1 MPDRKAA
8 PSPGPMVAA
17 APTGSPAVSL
27 AAPARRF
34 APASPNGVLAIVLAG
49 ICLAN
54 LDLFIVNVALPDI
67 AASFGGV
74 SLGDLSWVLN
84 GYAIAYAA
92 LLVFFGRLA
101 ERHRRDWS
109 FLCGVALFTLA
120 SAACG
125 AAGSLTGLVLFRIVQ
140 AAGAALMTPS
150 SLGLLLAVFPPARR
164 SAAVRTWAA
173 IGGFAAA
180 LGPLLGGLL
189 VPVSWRLIF
198 WVNLPL
204 GLLAIL
210 AGALKL
216 PRIPGHDAPRPPLSA
231 ALLVTLGIAALVLA
245 IVKVNDWGWESPG
258 VGACV
263 LIAAICIGL
272 FCLHCARH
280 ANPFIEPALFRIR
293 PFTGATLIMA
303 PYSIA
308 FGGLVLSVVLWEQTA
323 WHWSAMQA
331 GLTITPG
338 PFMVPVTSLLLSARL
353 QRRIGPVGVVSLGI
367 ISFMASF
374 AIFALA
380 LGPAPDAGMVV
391 LGMLLSGV
399 GVVLTFPTLMGIGT
413 SALPASSLS
422 TGSAIINMTRQAA
435 IAIGVA
441 ILVAIVGL
449 AATPEARLA
458 AFRAAWW
465 TMAAITALGFLPL
478 AMFIRPASERGTI
491 TASSTS

>member
-1 MPDRKAA
+1 MRDSKIEPLPKPAA
-8 PSPGPMVAA
+8 M
-17 APTGSPAVSL
+17 SL
-27 AAPARRF
+27 AGPAWRF
-34 APASPNGVLAIVLAG
+34 KPASPNGVLAIVLAG

-54 LDLFIVNVALPDI
+54 FDLFIVNVALPDI
-67 AASFGGV
+67 ATSFGGV
-74 SLGDLSWVLN
+74 GLDDLSWVLN

-101 ERHRRDWS
+101 ERYRRDWS
-109 FLCGVALFTLA
+109 FLCGVGLFTLA

-140 AAGAALMTPS
+140 AAGAALMTPT
-150 SLGLLLAVFPPARR
+150 SLGLLLAVFPAERR
-164 SAAVRTWAA
+164 GAAVRTWAA

-198 WVNLPL
+198 WVNLPI

-210 AGALKL
+210 IGFLKL
-216 PRIPGHDAPRPPLSA
+216 PRIPGHDAPRPPFSA
-231 ALLVTLGIAALVLA
+231 ALLVTVGTAALVLA
-245 IVKVNDWGWESPG
+245 IVKVNDWGWASPG
-258 VGACV
+258 V
-263 LIAAICIGL
+263 AASVSVAALCIGL

-280 ANPFIEPALFRIR
+280 PNPFIEPALFRIR

-323 WHWSAMQA
+323 WHWSALQA

-338 PFMVPVTSLLLSARL
+338 PFMVPITSLFFSGRLLRW
-353 QRRIGPVGVVSLGI
+353 IGPAAVISLGI

-374 AIFALA
+374 AIFALG
-380 LGPAPDAGMVV
+380 LGPVPDAGMAV
-391 LGMLLSGV
+391 LGMLFSGV
-399 GVVLTFPTLMGIGT
+399 GVGLTFPTLMGIGT
-413 SALPASSLS
+413 SVLPASSLS
-422 TGSAIINMTRQAA
+422 TGSAVINMTRQAA

-441 ILVAIVGL
+441 ILVAIVGS
-449 AATPEARLA
+449 AATPEAQLA
-458 AFRAAWW
+458 AFRIAWW
-465 TMAAITALGFLPL
+465 TMTGITALGFLPL
-478 AMFIRPASERGTI
+478 AMFIRRPARKRPT
-491 TASSTS
+491 TAADPAT